1 MNNGTNNFQNFI
13 GISSLQK
20 TLRNALIPTE
30 TTQQFIVKNGII
42 KEDELRGENRQILK
56 DIMDDYY
63 RGFISETL
71 SSIDDIDWTS
81 LFEKMEIQL
90 KNGDNKDTLIKE
102 QAEKRKAIYKKFADD
117 DRFKN
122 MFSAKLISDILPEF
136 VIHNNNYSASEKEE
150 KTQVIKLFSRFAT
163 SFKDYFKNRA
173 NCFSADDISSSS
185 CHRIVNDNAE
195 IFFSNALVYRRI
207 VKNLSNDD
215 INKIS
220 GDMKDSLKEMSLEEI
235 YSYEKYGEFITQ
247 EGISFYND
255 ICGKVNSFMNLYCQK
270 NKENKNLYK
279 LRKLHKQIL
288 CIADTSYEVPYKFES
303 DEEVY
308 QSVNG
313 FLDNISSKHIV
324 ERLRKIGDNYN
335 GYNLDKIY
343 IVSKFYES
351 VSQKTYRDW
360 ETINTALEI
369 HYNNILPGNGKS
381 KADKVKKAVKNDL
394 QKSITEINELVSN
407 YKLCPDDNIKAE
419 TYIHEISHIL
429 NNFEAQELKYNPEI
443 HLVESELKAS
453 ELKNVLD
460 VIMNAFHWC
469 SVFMT
474 EELVDKDNNFYAEL
488 EEIYDEIYPVI
499 SLYNLVR
506 NYVTQK
512 PYSTKKIKLN
522 FGIPTL
528 ADGWSKSKEYS
539 NNAIILMRD
548 NLYYLGIFNAKN
560 KPDKKIIEGNTSEN
574 KGDYKKMIYN
584 LLPGPNKMIPKVFLS
599 SKTGVET
606 YKPSAYILEGYKQ
619 NKHLK
624 SSKDFDIT
632 FCHDLIDYFK
642 NCIAI
647 HPEWKNFGFDFSDTS
662 TYEDISGFYR
672 EVELQGYKIDW
683 TYISEKDIDLLQEK
697 GQLYLFQIYNK
708 DFSKKSSGND
718 NLHTMYLKNLF
729 SEENLKDIVLK
740 LNGEAEIFFRKSSI
754 KNPIIHKKGSILVNR
769 TYEAEEKDQFGN
781 IQIVRKTI
789 PENIYQELYKY
800 FNDKS
805 DKELSDEAAKLKNVV
820 GHHEAATNIVKDYRY
835 TYDKYF
841 LHMPI
846 TINFKANKTSFINDR
861 ILQYIAKEKDLHV
874 IGIDRGERNLIY
886 VSVIDTC
893 GNIVEQKSFN
903 IVNGYDY
910 QIKLKQQEG
919 ARQIARKEWKEIGKI
934 KEIKEGYLSLVIH
947 EISKMVIK
955 YNAIIAMED
964 LSYGFKKGRFK
975 VERQV
980 YQKFETMLI
989 NKLNYLV
996 FKDISITEN
1005 GGLLKGY
1012 QLTYIPEK
1020 LKNVGH
1026 QCGCIFYVPAT
1037 YTSKIDPTTGFV
1049 NIFKFK
1055 DLTVDAKREFIKK
1068 FDSIRYDSDKN
1079 LFCFTFDYNNFITQ
1093 NTVMSKSNWSVYTY
1107 GVRIKRRFVNGRFS
1121 NESDTIDITKDMEK
1135 TLEMTDINWRD
1146 GHDLRQDIIDYEI
1159 VQHIFEIFKLT
1170 VQMRNSLSELE
1181 DRNYDR
1187 LISPVLNENNIFYD
1201 SAKAGDALP
1210 KDADANGAYCIALKG
1225 LYEIKQITE
1234 NWKEDGKFSRDKL
1247 KISNKDWFDFIQN
1260 KRYL

>member
-1 MNNGTNNFQNFI
+1 
-13 GISSLQK
+13 
-20 TLRNALIPTE
+20 
-30 TTQQFIVKNGII
+30 
-42 KEDELRGENRQILK
+42 
-56 DIMDDYY
+56 
-63 RGFISETL
+63 
-71 SSIDDIDWTS
+71 
-81 LFEKMEIQL
+81 
-90 KNGDNKDTLIKE
+90 
-102 QAEKRKAIYKKFADD
+102 
-117 DRFKN
+117 
-122 MFSAKLISDILPEF
+122 
-136 VIHNNNYSASEKEE
+136 
-150 KTQVIKLFSRFAT
+150 
-163 SFKDYFKNRA
+163 
-173 NCFSADDISSSS
+173 
-185 CHRIVNDNAE
+185 
-195 IFFSNALVYRRI
+195 
-207 VKNLSNDD
+207 
-215 INKIS
+215 
-220 GDMKDSLKEMSLEEI
+220 
-235 YSYEKYGEFITQ
+235 
-247 EGISFYND
+247 
-255 ICGKVNSFMNLYCQK
+255 
-270 NKENKNLYK
+270 
-279 LRKLHKQIL
+279 
-288 CIADTSYEVPYKFES
+288 
-303 DEEVY
+303 
-308 QSVNG
+308 
-313 FLDNISSKHIV
+313 
-324 ERLRKIGDNYN
+324 
-335 GYNLDKIY
+335 
-343 IVSKFYES
+343 
-351 VSQKTYRDW
+351 
-360 ETINTALEI
+360 
-369 HYNNILPGNGKS
+369 
-381 KADKVKKAVKNDL
+381 
-394 QKSITEINELVSN
+394 
-407 YKLCPDDNIKAE
+407 
-419 TYIHEISHIL
+419 
-429 NNFEAQELKYNPEI
+429 
-443 HLVESELKAS
+443 
-453 ELKNVLD
+453 
-460 VIMNAFHWC
+460 
-469 SVFMT
+469 
-474 EELVDKDNNFYAEL
+474 
-488 EEIYDEIYPVI
+488 
-499 SLYNLVR
+499 
-506 NYVTQK
+506 
-512 PYSTKKIKLN
+512 
-522 FGIPTL
+522 
-528 ADGWSKSKEYS
+528 
-539 NNAIILMRD
+539 
-548 NLYYLGIFNAKN
+548 
-560 KPDKKIIEGNTSEN
+560 
-574 KGDYKKMIYN
+574 
-584 LLPGPNKMIPKVFLS
+584 
-599 SKTGVET
+599 
-606 YKPSAYILEGYKQ
+606 
-619 NKHLK
+619 
-624 SSKDFDIT
+624 
-632 FCHDLIDYFK
+632 
-642 NCIAI
+642 
-647 HPEWKNFGFDFSDTS
+647 
-662 TYEDISGFYR
+662 
-672 EVELQGYKIDW
+672 
-683 TYISEKDIDLLQEK
+683 
-697 GQLYLFQIYNK
+697 
-708 DFSKKSSGND
+708 
-718 NLHTMYLKNLF
+718 MYLKNLF

-1026 QCGCIFYVPAT
+1026 QCGCIFYVPAA

-1068 FDSIRYDSDKN
+1068 FDSIRYDSEKN

-1093 NTVMSKSNWSVYTY
+1093 NTVMSKSSWSVYTY

-1135 TLEMTDINWRD
+1135 TLEMTDIKWRD
-1146 GHDLRQDIIDYEI
+1146 RHDLRQDIIDYEI

-1181 DRNYDR
+1181 DRDYDR

>member
-1 MNNGTNNFQNFI
+1 
-13 GISSLQK
+13 
-20 TLRNALIPTE
+20 
-30 TTQQFIVKNGII
+30 
-42 KEDELRGENRQILK
+42 
-56 DIMDDYY
+56 
-63 RGFISETL
+63 
-71 SSIDDIDWTS
+71 
-81 LFEKMEIQL
+81 
-90 KNGDNKDTLIKE
+90 
-102 QAEKRKAIYKKFADD
+102 
-117 DRFKN
+117 
-122 MFSAKLISDILPEF
+122 
-136 VIHNNNYSASEKEE
+136 
-150 KTQVIKLFSRFAT
+150 
-163 SFKDYFKNRA
+163 
-173 NCFSADDISSSS
+173 
-185 CHRIVNDNAE
+185 
-195 IFFSNALVYRRI
+195 
-207 VKNLSNDD
+207 
-215 INKIS
+215 
-220 GDMKDSLKEMSLEEI
+220 
-235 YSYEKYGEFITQ
+235 
-247 EGISFYND
+247 
-255 ICGKVNSFMNLYCQK
+255 
-270 NKENKNLYK
+270 
-279 LRKLHKQIL
+279 
-288 CIADTSYEVPYKFES
+288 
-303 DEEVY
+303 
-308 QSVNG
+308 
-313 FLDNISSKHIV
+313 
-324 ERLRKIGDNYN
+324 
-335 GYNLDKIY
+335 
-343 IVSKFYES
+343 
-351 VSQKTYRDW
+351 
-360 ETINTALEI
+360 
-369 HYNNILPGNGKS
+369 
-381 KADKVKKAVKNDL
+381 
-394 QKSITEINELVSN
+394 
-407 YKLCPDDNIKAE
+407 
-419 TYIHEISHIL
+419 
-429 NNFEAQELKYNPEI
+429 
-443 HLVESELKAS
+443 
-453 ELKNVLD
+453 
-460 VIMNAFHWC
+460 
-469 SVFMT
+469 
-474 EELVDKDNNFYAEL
+474 
-488 EEIYDEIYPVI
+488 
-499 SLYNLVR
+499 
-506 NYVTQK
+506 
-512 PYSTKKIKLN
+512 
-522 FGIPTL
+522 
-528 ADGWSKSKEYS
+528 
-539 NNAIILMRD
+539 
-548 NLYYLGIFNAKN
+548 
-560 KPDKKIIEGNTSEN
+560 
-574 KGDYKKMIYN
+574 
-584 LLPGPNKMIPKVFLS
+584 
-599 SKTGVET
+599 
-606 YKPSAYILEGYKQ
+606 
-619 NKHLK
+619 
-624 SSKDFDIT
+624 
-632 FCHDLIDYFK
+632 
-642 NCIAI
+642 
-647 HPEWKNFGFDFSDTS
+647 
-662 TYEDISGFYR
+662 
-672 EVELQGYKIDW
+672 
-683 TYISEKDIDLLQEK
+683 
-697 GQLYLFQIYNK
+697 
-708 DFSKKSSGND
+708 
-718 NLHTMYLKNLF
+718 MYLKNLF

-861 ILQYIAKEKDLHV
+861 ILQYIAKENDLHV

-1026 QCGCIFYVPAT
+1026 QCGCIFYVPAA
-1037 YTSKIDPTTGFV
+1037 YTSKIDPTTGFA

-1068 FDSIRYDSDKN
+1068 FDSIRYDSEKN

-1093 NTVMSKSNWSVYTY
+1093 NTVMSKSSWSVYTY

-1135 TLEMTDINWRD
+1135 ILEMTDINWRD

-1181 DRNYDR
+1181 DRDYDR

>member
-1 MNNGTNNFQNFI
+1 MICAKGSAGI
-13 GISSLQK
+13 GI
-20 TLRNALIPTE
+20 
-30 TTQQFIVKNGII
+30 G
-42 KEDELRGENRQILK
+42 
-56 DIMDDYY
+56 M
-63 RGFISETL
+63 
-71 SSIDDIDWTS
+71 
-81 LFEKMEIQL
+81 
-90 KNGDNKDTLIKE
+90 
-102 QAEKRKAIYKKFADD
+102 
-117 DRFKN
+117 
-122 MFSAKLISDILPEF
+122 
-136 VIHNNNYSASEKEE
+136 
-150 KTQVIKLFSRFAT
+150 
-163 SFKDYFKNRA
+163 
-173 NCFSADDISSSS
+173 
-185 CHRIVNDNAE
+185 
-195 IFFSNALVYRRI
+195 
-207 VKNLSNDD
+207 
-215 INKIS
+215 
-220 GDMKDSLKEMSLEEI
+220 
-235 YSYEKYGEFITQ
+235 
-247 EGISFYND
+247 
-255 ICGKVNSFMNLYCQK
+255 
-270 NKENKNLYK
+270 
-279 LRKLHKQIL
+279 
-288 CIADTSYEVPYKFES
+288 
-303 DEEVY
+303 
-308 QSVNG
+308 
-313 FLDNISSKHIV
+313 
-324 ERLRKIGDNYN
+324 
-335 GYNLDKIY
+335 
-343 IVSKFYES
+343 
-351 VSQKTYRDW
+351 
-360 ETINTALEI
+360 
-369 HYNNILPGNGKS
+369 
-381 KADKVKKAVKNDL
+381 
-394 QKSITEINELVSN
+394 
-407 YKLCPDDNIKAE
+407 
-419 TYIHEISHIL
+419 
-429 NNFEAQELKYNPEI
+429 
-443 HLVESELKAS
+443 
-453 ELKNVLD
+453 NVL
-460 VIMNAFHWC
+460 F
-469 SVFMT
+469 
-474 EELVDKDNNFYAEL
+474 
-488 EEIYDEIYPVI
+488 
-499 SLYNLVR
+499 
-506 NYVTQK
+506 
-512 PYSTKKIKLN
+512 
-522 FGIPTL
+522 
-528 ADGWSKSKEYS
+528 
-539 NNAIILMRD
+539 
-548 NLYYLGIFNAKN
+548 
-560 KPDKKIIEGNTSEN
+560 
-574 KGDYKKMIYN
+574 
-584 LLPGPNKMIPKVFLS
+584 
-599 SKTGVET
+599 
-606 YKPSAYILEGYKQ
+606 
-619 NKHLK
+619 
-624 SSKDFDIT
+624 
-632 FCHDLIDYFK
+632 
-642 NCIAI
+642 
-647 HPEWKNFGFDFSDTS
+647 PEWKNFGFDFSDTS
-662 TYEDISGFYR
+662 AYEDISGFYR

-708 DFSKKSSGND
+708 DFSKKSTGND

-1026 QCGCIFYVPAT
+1026 QCGCIFYVPAA

-1068 FDSIRYDSDKN
+1068 FDSIRYDSEKN

-1093 NTVMSKSNWSVYTY
+1093 NTVMSKSSWSVYTY

-1159 VQHIFEIFKLT
+1159 VQHIFEIFRLT

-1181 DRNYDR
+1181 DRDYDR

-1234 NWKEDGKFSRDKL
+1234 NWKEDCKFSRDKL